1 MTGPQAEQAPIIHVP
16 DPDPF
21 EEKLDTRIGL
31 VNPDRNHQVKCEE
44 CDRFLKSKKIRK
56 LHVMC
61 YHPIAVYQ
69 CPFDPKLI
77 FYTKDDLVL
86 HCRQTTYYANYVTL
100 CLLTKLL

>member
-1 MTGPQAEQAPIIHVP
+1 MTGPQAEQALIIRVP

-31 VNPDRNHQVKCEE
+31 VKPDRNHQVKCEE

-61 YHPIAVYQ
+61 YHPMAEYQ
-69 CPFDPKLI
+69 CPFDPNII
-77 FYTKDDLVL
+77 FYT
-86 HCRQTTYYANYVTL
+86 
-100 CLLTKLL
+100 